1 VKFLSIGL
9 KFWEVPVDMVK
20 VTLVYPYFQ
29 PSKDNSLFRFPPLG
43 VGYVAASLKKRGVSV
58 ELVDCTFLSREE
70 AVEKVKRS
78 KPQVVGVY
86 SMFSMKKSSLDLA
99 RVFEDYCDLL
109 VVGGPLPT
117 LDPVGFLGVFDVAVV
132 GEGEETMVEL
142 VGCVDEGVGLSG
154 VRGIVYRD
162 GVGVRFN
169 SARGFVGD
177 LDCLPFPS
185 RELFDN
191 DAYKRYYARRY
202 GYTTTP
208 LISSRG
214 CPFTCDFCSRP
225 VFGTSFRVRS
235 AGNIVDEVEVVAGLG
250 YDRVWFADDCFTLD
264 QRHLLGV
271 CDELVGRGVDLGW
284 ECLSRVDT
292 MSREVAVAMR
302 RAGCVRVFFGVES
315 GNDRVLALMNK
326 QVTVEQARRAV
337 FAAKSAGLQVGAFFI
352 VGYPGE
358 SDGTILETL
367 RFASGLPLD
376 YLSFTLPYPIPGTA
390 LFERVK
396 GNGGVSVEDWEEP
409 KSWSLIR
416 HKLLYEAGFSEA
428 KLKFG
433 IGKAHLQFYGRK
445 FLGERGYGLVGL
457 PFERLTDA
465 AFRLMR

>member
-1 VKFLSIGL
+1 
-9 KFWEVPVDMVK
+9 MVK

-43 VGYVAASLKKRGVSV
+43 VGYVAASLKKHGISV
-58 ELVDCTFLSREE
+58 ELIDCTFLSKEE

-78 KPQVVGVY
+78 KPQVIGIY
-86 SMFSMKKSSLDLA
+86 SMFSFKTSSLELA
-99 RVFEDYCDLL
+99 RVFEDDCDLI

-117 LDPVGFLGVFDVAVV
+117 LDPTAFLGIFDVVVV
-132 GEGEETMVEL
+132 GEGEGTMVEL
-142 VGCVDEGVGLSG
+142 VDSFEKEAGFSSVKGIAYKEGSE
-154 VRGIVYRD
+154 
-162 GVGVRFN
+162 VRFT
-169 SARGFVGD
+169 SPRGFVDD
-177 LDCLPFPS
+177 LDYLPFPS

-191 DAYKRYYARRY
+191 EAYKRYYAKRFS
-202 GYTTTP
+202 YTTTP
-208 LISSRG
+208 LITSRG

-225 VFGTSFRVRS
+225 VFGTSFRTRS
-235 AGNIVDEVEVVAGLG
+235 AGNIVDEVESVVGLG
-250 YDRVWFADDCFTLD
+250 YDRVWFADDCFTLN
-264 QRHLLGV
+264 RNHLLSV
-271 CDELVGRGVDLGW
+271 CGELVQRDVDVSW

-292 MSREVAVAMR
+292 MDREVAAKMR
-302 RAGCVRVFFGVES
+302 KAGCVRVFFGIES
-315 GNDRVLALMNK
+315 GNNHVLGLMNK
-326 QVTVEQARRAV
+326 QITVEQARRAV
-337 FAAKSAGLQVGAFFI
+337 YAAKSGGLQVGAFFI

-358 SDGTILETL
+358 SDQTILDTL

-396 GNGGVSVEDWEEP
+396 GKGGVAVEDWEEP

-445 FLGERGYGLVGL
+445 FLGKRGYGLVGL

-465 AFRLMR
+465 AFKLMR